1 MFWKQE
7 RSEME
12 DFERKKK
19 LGFKGKISLVYKNI
33 FAYSFVSEHSKYF
46 FKLAFLAARGANLH
60 S

>member
-19 LGFKGKISLVYKNI
+19 LGFKGKISSVYENI
-33 FAYSFVSEHSKYF
+33 GK
-46 FKLAFLAARGANLH
+46 KL
-60 S
+60 